1 MYFNEDNWNHMFD
14 IGLSEIIVI
23 MIVALLVIGP
33 KKLPDVARA
42 LGKGL
47 SEFKRA
53 LNNVKD
59 ELNVDQIR
67 SEADNFKNSLLFG
80 KGDDEEKKEEET
92 KAEPDT
98 LEEARSKDDTPP
110 TDASSQSGENDPV
123 K

>member
-67 SEADNFKNSLLFG
+67 SEADDFKNSLLFG

-92 KAEPDT
+92 KAEPDAP
-98 LEEARSKDDTPP
+98 EEARSKDDTP
-110 TDASSQSGENDPV
+110 QSGQNDPV

>member
-1 MYFNEDNWNHMFD
+1 MFD

-53 LNNVKD
+53 MNDVKD

-80 KGDDEEKKEEET
+80 KGDDEEKKEEAK
-92 KAEPDT
+92 KAEPDNPD
-98 LEEARSKDDTPP
+98 EAPSRNDNQPADAASRSG
-110 TDASSQSGENDPV
+110 QNDPV